1 MLRVTPRRWALLR
14 LGWGPALLW
23 LSVAALIILVGRSTT
38 QEGA

>member
-1 MLRVTPRRWALLR
+1 MLRVTPRRW
-14 LGWGPALLW
+14 ALLW